1 MIGVVQE
8 SSLKEI
14 CQKAIEKWGFER
26 QANHLQEECGELIA
40 AISHLRR
47 KRKDAREHVLEE
59 ATDVKI
65 MVEQIL
71 STFTED
77 ERADMLKVKLTKTF
91 KKLADDE

>member
-1 MIGVVQE
+1 MIGNVTQG
-8 SSLKEI
+8 SLEEI
-14 CQKAIEKWGFER
+14 CEKAVEKWGFER

-47 KRKDAREHVLEE
+47 KRTGAREHVLEE

-71 STFTED
+71 STFTKD
-77 ERADMLKVKLTKTF
+77 EKDDMLKVKLTKTF
-91 KKLADDE
+91 KKLVDD